1 MAPVGYATLV
11 NTAETAWQ
19 QGVDLYGEEQD
30 RLIAGTQVIIQ
41 RYLSVDL
48 HLYATRYSSTAFAFK
63 YPKVGRSEGIGEL
76 TWWITQGRSST
87 LHFCWQS
94 QNDTGDQYHKMSAV
108 ARSKETSHCLL
119 VQSQVERELS
129 ASHCIRH

>member
-41 RYLSVDL
+41 RYLFVDL

-63 YPKVGRSEGIGEL
+63 YPKVGRYWRAHLVDYAGAEFHASLLLAEPE
-76 TWWITQGRSST
+76 
-87 LHFCWQS
+87 
-94 QNDTGDQYHKMSAV
+94 QYRQPIPEDVCGGKV
-108 ARSKETSHCLL
+108 KGNNPVPPGTKPGGT
-119 VQSQVERELS
+119 
-129 ASHCIRH
+129 